1 MSDDILAAHLTHQQ
15 ALVVDGHS
23 DIPMDVVNRRRRG
36 ESHVLGRLHL
46 PAWREGGVNAAV
58 LTVGGDQSLEASPS
72 RYAMEAI
79 DHLRND
85 VADQLQDLTIV
96 TTAADLS
103 REVENGRFAI
113 LMNMEG
119 GMPLEGSLEN
129 LGRFHELGVRFMTL
143 TWNVRNELGTGASH
157 RDSDGGLTEFG
168 TRVVKSMADM
178 GMVADLS
185 HASTDT
191 FWDAVGLEQ
200 GNLVA
205 SHSNVAGL
213 CPHTRN
219 LTDEQ
224 IRALADQDGF
234 VGITFFPEFLHGD
247 RPGAREVVDHIA
259 YIGELVGIEH
269 VVLGTDYIDFAK
281 EEIEARLRQSGA
293 YDASEFEYP
302 RGLKT
307 IRSLPNLTCEM
318 TKRGFSDGDISAVL
332 GGNFLR
338 VCHRILDERQTG

>member
-1 MSDDILAAHLTHQQ
+1 MSDDVLTARLTHRR

-23 DIPMDVVNRRRRG
+23 DIPVDVVNRRRRG

-85 VADQLQDLTIV
+85 VADQPQHLAMV
-96 TTAADLS
+96 TTATDLS
-103 REVENGRFAI
+103 REVEDGRFAI

-129 LGRFHELGVRFMTL
+129 LERFYELGVRFMTL

-157 RDSDGGLTEFG
+157 QDSDGGLTEFG
-168 TRVVKSMADM
+168 SRVVKTMADM

-185 HASTDT
+185 HASTAT

-200 GNLVA
+200 GNVVA
-205 SHSNVAGL
+205 SHSNVASL
-213 CPHTRN
+213 RPHPRN

-224 IRALADQDGF
+224 IRALANQDGF
-234 VGITFFPEFLHGD
+234 VGMTFFPEFLHSD
-247 RPGAREVVDHIA
+247 RPGVREVVDHVA
-259 YIGELVGIEH
+259 YVGELVGIEH

-293 YDASEFEYP
+293 YDAGEFEYP

-307 IRSLPNLTCEM
+307 IHSLPNLTCEM
-318 TKRGFSDGDISAVL
+318 TKRGFSDSDVSAVL